1 MTGFEEAFRAIQTRD
16 DAAGFADNQAARSQ
30 VPSCETGLPECIE
43 PSGGDVGEVERRG
56 ARPADA
62 GRILNNLGKHGQ
74 VGRQVI
80 VDLPTREARADKCAF
95 QLLLSADAN
104 SPAVQ
109 LRPVA
114 TGCREEFL
122 PNRIVDDSVF
132 HAAVD
137 LHADRYGKHRE
148 AMQVIRRAIEGVNDP
163 EMVGLALR
171 TGFLG
176 QDGVIGVVLEDA
188 VDYCLLGRAIGV
200 ANVVVMPFLLDL
212 ELLEAGHFSN
222 ERRASATRR
231 HYGHIKQCV
240 HETIPS
246 FVKNMA
252 TIGRGGRI
260 PDFGPAKPDMSIR
273 IVLVG
278 TTHPGN
284 IGAVAR
290 GMKNM
295 GLKDLALVE
304 PRYFPHEEA
313 TARASGAHDLL
324 ENALVFKTLE
334 EAIADCVY
342 VAGASARSR
351 TINWPCLGCRDAAAR
366 LLEEST
372 GGRVAAV
379 FGPEKTGLS
388 NADLDHCDTLLT
400 IPTDPDFSSL
410 NLAMAVQVLSYEI
423 RAAQAGKQAEY
434 EADAPLATSEE
445 LEHFYDH
452 LEQVLTDVRFL
463 DPDNP
468 RHLMRRL
475 RRLFIRARPDKNEL
489 NILRGVLTAVD
500 RSRGGESG
508 DGS

>member
-1 MTGFEEAFRAIQTRD
+1 
-16 DAAGFADNQAARSQ
+16 
-30 VPSCETGLPECIE
+30 
-43 PSGGDVGEVERRG
+43 
-56 ARPADA
+56 
-62 GRILNNLGKHGQ
+62 
-74 VGRQVI
+74 
-80 VDLPTREARADKCAF
+80 
-95 QLLLSADAN
+95 
-104 SPAVQ
+104 
-109 LRPVA
+109 
-114 TGCREEFL
+114 
-122 PNRIVDDSVF
+122 
-132 HAAVD
+132 
-137 LHADRYGKHRE
+137 
-148 AMQVIRRAIEGVNDP
+148 
-163 EMVGLALR
+163 
-171 TGFLG
+171 
-176 QDGVIGVVLEDA
+176 
-188 VDYCLLGRAIGV
+188 
-200 ANVVVMPFLLDL
+200 
-212 ELLEAGHFSN
+212 
-222 ERRASATRR
+222 
-231 HYGHIKQCV
+231 
-240 HETIPS
+240 
-246 FVKNMA
+246 MA

-304 PRYFPHEEA
+304 PRYFPHDEA

-324 ENALVFKTLE
+324 ENALVFDTLE

-351 TINWPCLGCRDAAAR
+351 SINWPSLDCRDAAAR
-366 LLEEST
+366 LIEESA

-388 NADLDHCDTLLT
+388 NVDLDHCDTLLS

-410 NLAMAVQVLSYEI
+410 NLAMAVQVLTYEI
-423 RAAQAGKQAEY
+423 CAARTGKQAEY
-434 EADAPLATSEE
+434 EADAPLATSDE

-500 RSRGGESG
+500 RNRRGESG